1 MSREAEYLA
10 RYEAIA
16 AVSRRML
23 QAARA
28 GAWRDMPELQSEYG
42 LLVDGLEDAERDLA
56 LDAAE
61 RRRKYLLLRR
71 ILADDAAIRFLADP
85 QMSRLSAWF
94 NPCQPVQILKDLYD
108 AHP

>member
-28 GAWRDMPELQSEYG
+28 AAWSELQGLQDEYR
-42 LLVDGLEDAERDLA
+42 LLVDGLVEAERGIA
-56 LDAAE
+56 LNAAE
-61 RRRKYLLLRR
+61 RTRKYTLLRR

-85 QMSRLSAWF
+85 QMSRLSGWF
-94 NPCQPVQILKDLYD
+94 NPRQSVQILQDLYD
-108 AHP
+108 AHV